1 MNWVI
6 KGSIFTGSVVT
17 VGAGKTYAT
26 ITAALSA
33 VPTGDILVLYYGG
46 SESENV
52 YTSPTRSVYVKG
64 MVLGASVGQ
73 INVGE
78 VSSINYF
85 GFEGISFN
93 YAAGFGS
100 INLENGF
107 FSKCIAT
114 SGNAFWSTVHGDTSD
129 IEISNCTTLG
139 TTIVSVGSAGYT
151 APNTQVVKSLCAPVT
166 NPGGQYPAIR
176 GIIESADYVTTA
188 TPGYGAGYG
197 TDFIYDI
204 VSIEVLP
211 VAPSILNGQT
221 QQFQAIATLQDSS
234 TVDITSLVAWS
245 SSHTNIATIDS
256 AGLATSVLSGI
267 TTITATFGSVSG
279 STSLTIG
286 KGTLKWGNGTP
297 IVIPFSG
304 VYTLTDEH
312 GNTIKA
318 TVDYDALPDQNES
331 DDIYVFIGKSFR
343 TIERMK
349 PRFVSDIKDGFFV
362 DCGLT
367 YDGRVDSVPQYASVF
382 SGLDHLKG
390 QTVAVI
396 ADGVDIGRFVV
407 VNGTVTIPTPALVV
421 HIGLPIIADF
431 ETLNLASARSDISDK
446 KKMINAVAVI
456 VDKSKGFKIGPDVD
470 HLDDYKLNS
479 VESYDSDNLVS
490 GNMDVGI
497 NSTWNKIGRLF
508 IRQAK
513 AEPVNIL
520 AVIPQVEMGGF

>member
-46 SESENV
+46 SESETV
-52 YTSPTRSVYVKG
+52 HTSPTRAIYVKG
-64 MVLGASVGQ
+64 MVVGASVGQ
-73 INVGE
+73 INVGGYSP
-78 VSSINYF
+78 VNIF
-85 GFEGISFN
+85 GIEGLTFN
-93 YAAGFGS
+93 YATEALNNG
-100 INLENGF
+100 NGF
-107 FSKCIAT
+107 LNRCIAT
-114 SGNAFWSTVHGDTSD
+114 SGIAFWNTANGDTSD
-129 IEISNCTTLG
+129 IEISNCTATGSTLVTLG
-139 TTIVSVGSAGYT
+139 SANYT
-151 APNTQVVKSLCAPVT
+151 APHTKVIKCLCAPQ
-166 NPGGQYPAIR
+166 NPPSPHPAIF

-234 TVDITSLVAWS
+234 AVDITSLVAWS

-382 SGLDHLKG
+382 SGLDHLEG

-446 KKMINAVAVI
+446 KKMINAVEII

-490 GNMDVGI
+490 GNIDVGI

-520 AVIPQVEMGGF
+520 AVIPQVEIGGF